1 VRFLAALAIAAA
13 ILGAVGRAQ
22 RVLTQRVRFDV
33 TRDAHDHHH
42 EEPQA
47 GETWHYRIE
56 LTPTFEAASDPFAI
70 RTDAAEGVPRL
81 LVRHAGQDLLRLAR
95 DWSRGQVV
103 VVESVSLAGT
113 STQLFIQ
120 ASPSGQEADKPCG
133 VRVRV
138 VRADG
143 AICDDQTIWSE
154 GGGALLAQTVDVSL
168 EPVLERLDRGLGK
181 GGA

>member
-1 VRFLAALAIAAA
+1 M
-13 ILGAVGRAQ
+13 
-22 RVLTQRVRFDV
+22 
-33 TRDAHDHHH
+33 
-42 EEPQA
+42 
-47 GETWHYRIE
+47 
-56 LTPTFEAASDPFAI
+56 
-70 RTDAAEGVPRL
+70 
-81 LVRHAGQDLLRLAR
+81 
-95 DWSRGQVV
+95 
-103 VVESVSLAGT
+103 VESVSLAGT